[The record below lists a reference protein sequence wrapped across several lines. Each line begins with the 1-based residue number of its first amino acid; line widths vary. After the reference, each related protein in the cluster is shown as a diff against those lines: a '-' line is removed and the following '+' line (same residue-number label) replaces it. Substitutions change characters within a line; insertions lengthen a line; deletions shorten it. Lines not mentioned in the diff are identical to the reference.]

1 MYVGTVTSEIPVS
14 HLHQDYAKQRGF
26 FEAQPLVV
34 RLFLEQQARQI
45 DEALLAKSP
54 RIRFDL
60 PERIQP
66 PGGGEPLSVPTGSR
80 RQAIGDW
87 LLLLRGLRKPSSAE
101 VTRKALVRFLAELEN
116 DSDPALALVGA
127 AMRYAVASVMVHQ
140 LLPDGR
146 AVTYMA
152 AAGDGIPSLPVDA
165 GRGTRSALT
174 ARSDAIVEGEAE
186 DALVQ
191 VPFTPAARRF
201 FLPQWVAFDE
211 DDRLLVNRAAE
222 AEGHLASMQSYIEG
236 LHHALAIAP
245 YMAAD
250 ETYQRKRAGMLGQ
263 LVNQG
268 RALARFYTRDI
279 IVTIEQRAREGNLNR
294 GLDLSM
300 PYFDDL
306 QLRLR
311 TYAMTVVPGGRI
323 VFLPAFVVRAV
334 RLEAGKV
341 AQDARINSSTRKHL
355 LVQFAMLEEA
365 FLHFSLK

>member
-1 MYVGTVTSEIPVS
+1 MYVGTVASEIPVS
-14 HLHQDYAKQRGF
+14 HLHQDYAQQRGF
-26 FEAQPLVV
+26 FEAQPLVI

-45 DEALLAKSP
+45 DEALLAKTP
-54 RIRFDL
+54 RIRFGL

-80 RQAIGDW
+80 RQATGGW
-87 LLLLRGLRKPSSAE
+87 LPLPGLRKPSSADAP
-101 VTRKALVRFLAELEN
+101 RRALIRILAELEN
-116 DSDPALALVGA
+116 DSDPALALAGA

-146 AVTYMA
+146 AVTYAA
-152 AAGDGIPSLPVDA
+152 AAGDGIPSLPVEV
-165 GRGTRSALT
+165 GRATRSALT

-186 DALVQ
+186 DGRVQ
-191 VPFTPAARRF
+191 VPFTPAAQRF

-211 DDRLLVNRAAE
+211 GDRLLVNQVAE
-222 AEGHLASMQSYIEG
+222 AEGYLASMQGYVEG

-245 YMAAD
+245 YMVAD

-268 RALARFYTRDI
+268 RALARFYTREI
-279 IVTIEQRAREGNLNR
+279 ILTIQRRAREGNLNR

-300 PYFDDL
+300 PYFDDQ

-311 TYAMTVVPGGRI
+311 IYAITVVPGGRI

-341 AQDARINSSTRKHL
+341 AQDTRINSSTRKHL
-355 LVQFAMLEEA
+355 LAQFAMLEEV